1 VNHTMARSNVNRIT
15 VCFALVALVLG
26 GILPARAGSVGEILE
41 SLMKAGRRTGKA
53 ASEGKILR
61 HVEDLPVTHL
71 PKQSEAEILRR
82 FERFEN
88 VDDTL
93 RREFRELPLQKRI
106 LVVELGEASKK
117 IMSSHQNGEEIIRK
131 LDGEGLW
138 QARTYGDF
146 VADGVQLVG
155 PEYKD
160 VVRKTGSGAAEFFSK
175 YLKPHY
181 KELAAAGLVSAYVV
195 APERFHDAAG
205 HLTESATRELTRL
218 GIEVGGAASRGFW
231 NGIRSKV
238 DESPVFSLFGIV
250 AILTCLALTL
260 PRVRWHLFRA
270 IRPLFTAPTTD
281 SSNAEFRSSPTRR
294 FEE

>member
-1 VNHTMARSNVNRIT
+1 MVRSNVNRIT
-15 VCFALVALVLG
+15 VCLAHIVLVLG

-41 SLMKAGRRTGKA
+41 SLMMAGRGTGKA
-53 ASEGKILR
+53 ASEGRILR
-61 HVEDLPVTHL
+61 HVEDLHVTHL
-71 PKQSEAEILRR
+71 PKQSEAEVLRR

-106 LVVELGEASKK
+106 LVIELGEASRK

-131 LDGEGLW
+131 LDGEGLL

-146 VADGVQLVG
+146 VVDGVQLVG
-155 PEYKD
+155 PEYKN
-160 VVRKTGSGAAEFFSK
+160 VIRKTGSGAAEFFSK

-181 KELAAAGLVSAYVV
+181 KELAAAGLVSAYLV

-218 GIEVGGAASRGFW
+218 GIEVGTAASWGFW

-238 DESPVFSLFGIV
+238 EESPVFSLFGIV
-250 AILTCLALTL
+250 AILSCLVLTL
-260 PRVRWHLFRA
+260 RRIRRHLFRA
-270 IRPLFTAPTTD
+270 IRPLFTTPTTD
-281 SSNAEFRSSPTRR
+281 SSKDELRSSPARR